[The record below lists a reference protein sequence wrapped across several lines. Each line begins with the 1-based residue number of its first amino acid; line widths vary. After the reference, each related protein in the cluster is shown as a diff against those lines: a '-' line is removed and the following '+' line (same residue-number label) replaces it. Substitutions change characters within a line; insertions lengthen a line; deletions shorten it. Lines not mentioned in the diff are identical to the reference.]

1 MAPPPV
7 ATGQQREAH
16 ARLVLRHTRRTLRV
30 ARLQERVRRF
40 VDMAELEHIARH
52 SGLQVASCSAIDA
65 ERPASA
71 SAPHLVSVASPI
83 SLGSGHS
90 TSSGEGEGEW
100 VEQTA
105 IPVHARYQDPSH
117 SAAFASVE
125 LSMPLMHIRCDAPLL
140 EHREGAAY
148 CSADGMHSD
157 RLLPIVPVR
166 GSAPLKLEV
175 PRGQLSHAL
184 VVSVVTFAVTA
195 GSAMALSVVVWQL

>member
-1 MAPPPV
+1 
-7 ATGQQREAH
+7 
-16 ARLVLRHTRRTLRV
+16 
-30 ARLQERVRRF
+30 
-40 VDMAELEHIARH
+40 MAELEHIARH

-125 LSMPLMHIRCDAPLL
+125 LSMPLMYIRCDAPLL
-140 EHREGAAY
+140 EHREVAAY

-166 GSAPLKLEV
+166 GSAGSAPLKLEV

-184 VVSVVTFAVTA
+184 VVSVVTFAVTV